1 MTSFEVM
8 HEVDEAIL
16 KIGDDFDT
24 EFLSSMEEKT
34 PSYQKI
40 GHVDFLEIKFKDLPT
55 TCRVSPDYSEWSIGP
70 RKRVHKTR
78 KCKPKNH
85 SGSLD
90 IHWTSMSYRVFKRC
104 PMDTYRKSCT
114 SCEFAQGRLSK
125 GNFIIFSKLCTLTVS
140 NKILF
145 ALCYA

>member
-55 TCRVSPDYSEWSIGP
+55 TCRVSPDYSEWSTGP
-70 RKRVHKTR
+70 SSSPASITRAETLNSFKTISKERIERKRENSQNFTLKNSNVKEYTKLGSVNPRITAVHSISTGH
-78 KCKPKNH
+78 P
-85 SGSLD
+85 
-90 IHWTSMSYRVFKRC
+90 
-104 PMDTYRKSCT
+104 
-114 SCEFAQGRLSK
+114 
-125 GNFIIFSKLCTLTVS
+125 
-140 NKILF
+140 
-145 ALCYA
+145 